1 MNWSAIWQRA
11 WGSLQ
16 SFYSPGIIAGLAV
29 AFLIAGALNVF
40 VPKAFVLRFLG
51 ARSNKFLA
59 YSLAIAA
66 GIILSV

>member
-1 MNWSAIWQRA
+1 MNWTAIWQRA
-11 WGSLQ
+11 WDSLH
-16 SFYSPGIIAGLAV
+16 SFYSPGIMAGLVA

-40 VPKAFVLRFLG
+40 VPKSFVLKFLG
-51 ARSNKFLA
+51 PRSNKFLA

>member
-1 MNWSAIWQRA
+1 MNWSAVWQRA
-11 WGSLQ
+11 LDSLQ
-16 SFYSPGIIAGLAV
+16 SFYSPGIMAGLAT

-40 VPKAFVLRFLG
+40 VPKSFVLKFLG
-51 ARSNKFLA
+51 PRSNQFLA